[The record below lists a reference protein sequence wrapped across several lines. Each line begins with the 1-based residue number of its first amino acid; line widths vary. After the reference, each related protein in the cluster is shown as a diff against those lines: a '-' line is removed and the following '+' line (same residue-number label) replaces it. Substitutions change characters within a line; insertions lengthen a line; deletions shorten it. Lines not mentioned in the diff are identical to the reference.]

1 MKGWSQNADELR
13 DAFPIENL
21 PLEILSVKG
30 SDALSLLYKKQKQSV
45 TNQQGRRFPIRNAG
59 VDKEKIE
66 FFRKILPILDGFNS
80 IFKYAQS
87 QNIVEDEILSN
98 WLNTL
103 EKLYLRLLSALEKEG
118 LVAIE
123 SVGKPLDLS
132 SQEVIDVREVNDAP
146 DNIVLEEMVKG
157 YQYGARI
164 LRDAKVIVAK
174 NPGYVPG
181 TQLLDPSMEEETA
194 VEDELTGETEEPLE
208 EIDRD

>member
-1 MKGWSQNADELR
+1 MKGWSHNADDLR
-13 DAFPIENL
+13 DTFPIENL
-21 PLEILSVKG
+21 PLEILGAKG
-30 SDALSLLYKKQKQSV
+30 SDALSLLYKKQKQPIA
-45 TNQQGRRFPIRNAG
+45 NQPGRRFSIRNAG
-59 VDKEKIE
+59 FDKEKIA

-118 LVAIE
+118 LAAIE

-132 SQEVIDVREVNDAP
+132 NQEVVDVREVNDAP
-146 DNIVLEEMVKG
+146 DNIILEEMVKG
-157 YQYGARI
+157 YTYGARV

-174 NPGYVPG
+174 NPGYVPEA
-181 TQLLDPSMEEETA
+181 QLPAHTPEEAMEDEFSDGVEET
-194 VEDELTGETEEPLE
+194 VG